1 MSNQDFVIS
10 LDIGSSQ
17 VRVIVAEVNA
27 DGTPHIVG
35 VGTAESQGMK
45 KGAIINIDQAVQSI
59 REAVDHAERMVGIEI
74 SEVYVGISGH
84 HISLQPSH
92 GVVAVSSEDREIG
105 YHDIDRVLQASR
117 VIALPPERAI
127 IEVVPKQFIVDGLD
141 DIKDP
146 NGMVGV
152 RLEVDAIIVTG
163 TKTIMT
169 NLLRCVERADLNI
182 AGMVFLPLAASE
194 LCLSNDEKNLGV
206 VMVDIGGGT
215 TTLTV
220 YRQGFLAGTS
230 VIPIGGE
237 YITND
242 IAIGLRTQTSRAEEV
257 KCQYGVASK
266 EFAKTDETFKVQ
278 TIGTSRERIVTQ
290 LELAQIIEPRLEEM
304 FQLVRQQVKA
314 MGFSDEPAGGYVLT
328 GGVMATRHILD
339 VAQSQLG
346 AAVRIATPQNIGVKE
361 PSYTGGVGMI
371 YYLHQRGAF
380 QVESNRST
388 HHPPRQKKQRKQS
401 AFEKMK
407 SWFSEFI

>member
-1 MSNQDFVIS
+1 MSNQDFVIT

-17 VRVIVAEVNA
+17 VRVIVAEVNT
-27 DGTPHIVG
+27 DGSPHIVG

-105 YHDIDRVLQASR
+105 HHDIDRVLQASR

-182 AGMVFLPLAASE
+182 AGMVFLPLAVSE

-266 EFAKTDETFKVQ
+266 EFAQTDETFKVQ

-304 FQLVRQQVKA
+304 FQLIRQQVKA

-328 GGVMATRHILD
+328 GGVMATRNILD

-346 AAVRIATPQNIGVKE
+346 AAVRIATPQNIGVKD

-371 YYLHQRGAF
+371 HYLHQRGAF

-388 HHPPRQKKQRKQS
+388 HHPPRQKKQRQS

-407 SWFSEFI
+407 NWLSEFI

>member
-1 MSNQDFVIS
+1 MSTEDFIIS

-17 VRVIVAEVNA
+17 VRVIVAEVNS
-27 DGTPHIVG
+27 DGTTQIVG
-35 VGTAESQGMK
+35 VGTAKSKGMK

-74 SEVYVGISGH
+74 SEVYVGISGNH
-84 HISLQPSH
+84 VSLQSSH

-105 YHDIDRVLQASR
+105 FQDIDRVLQAAR

-141 DIKDP
+141 DIRDP
-146 NGMVGV
+146 HGMIGV

-163 TKTIMT
+163 TKTIIHNM
-169 NLLRCVERADLNI
+169 LRCVEKADLNI

-194 LCLSNDEKNLGV
+194 LCLSTDEKNLGV
-206 VMVDIGGGT
+206 VMADIGGGT

-220 YRQGFLAGTS
+220 FQQGHLVGTS

-242 IAIGLRTQTSRAEEV
+242 IAIGLRTHTDAAEEI
-257 KCQYGVASK
+257 KCKYGVASK
-266 EFAKTDETFKVQ
+266 EHASSKETFQVK
-278 TIGTSRERIVTQ
+278 TIGSSRERTVSQ
-290 LELAQIIEPRLEEM
+290 FELAQIIEPRVEEM
-304 FQLVRQQVKA
+304 FHLIRQHVKA

-328 GGVMATRHILD
+328 GGVMATSHIIH
-339 VAQSQLG
+339 VAQKQLG
-346 AAVRIATPQNIGVKE
+346 TAVRIATPKNIGMKE

-371 YYLHQRGAF
+371 QYLQKRGIPQAS
-380 QVESNRST
+380 ETRPA
-388 HHPPRQKKQRKQS
+388 HPPRQKKQRGPSPLERVKN
-401 AFEKMK
+401 
-407 SWFSEFI
+407 WLSEFI

>member
-1 MSNQDFVIS
+1 MSNEDFVIT

-17 VRVIVAEVNA
+17 VRVIVAEINA

-74 SEVYVGISGH
+74 SEVFVGVSGH
-84 HISLQPSH
+84 HVSLQPSH
-92 GVVAVSSEDREIG
+92 GVVAVSSEDREISL
-105 YHDIDRVLQASR
+105 HDIDRVLQAAR
-117 VIALPPERAI
+117 VIALPPERAV

-163 TKTIMT
+163 TKTILT

-182 AGMVFLPLAASE
+182 AGMVFLPLAVSE
-194 LCLSNDEKNLGV
+194 LCLSDDEKNLGV
-206 VMVDIGGGT
+206 VMVDMGGGT

-220 YRQGFLAGTS
+220 YQHGHLAGTS

-242 IAIGLRTQTSRAEEV
+242 IAIGLRTQTSSAEEV
-257 KCQYGVASK
+257 KCKYGVACK
-266 EFAKTDETFKVQ
+266 EFALTDKMFNVQ
-278 TIGTSRERIVTQ
+278 TIGTSRDRIVTQ

-304 FQLVRQQVKA
+304 FQLIRQQVKA
-314 MGFSDEPAGGYVLT
+314 MGFSEEPAGGYVLT
-328 GGVMATRHILD
+328 GGVMATQHILH
-339 VAQSQLG
+339 VAQNQLG
-346 AAVRIATPQNIGVKE
+346 GAVRIATPQNIGVKE

-371 YYLHQRGAF
+371 HYLHKRGAF
-380 QVESNRST
+380 QTESHRTS
-388 HHPPRQKKQRKQS
+388 HHPPRQKKQRGPS

-407 SWFSEFI
+407 NWLNEFI